1 MAKKDRDLKESVSH
15 SLEEIMKTDY
25 DSIFVTDPEGIVM
38 MANSTAERLLKTAA
52 SEMIGS
58 NVNQLMGRGYYDRS
72 TAMEA
77 VEKKATVTG
86 TIINRDG
93 QSLLTTSS
101 PIFDA
106 EGKVIMVISTCRDEE
121 TLVKF
126 AEKLD
131 KERADARRFKEEV
144 QYLRNLK
151 FENHCLVAESQAMK
165 NTLLKANTV
174 APTDSSVLLFGESG
188 TGKEVLAEY
197 LHRNSHRA
205 KEAFISVNCG
215 AIPESLIESE
225 LFGYEKGSFTGADAK
240 GKPGLFEIADKG
252 TIFLDEI
259 GEMPLTVQV
268 RLLRV
273 LDSGD
278 VRRLGGTT
286 NRKIDVRLISA
297 TNRDLKKMVDDKSFR
312 EDLYYRINV
321 IPLRLTPLQE
331 RPEDV
336 LALSDLFLEKFNK
349 KYGYNKVLSKI
360 TLDGFLK
367 YKWPGN
373 VRELRNLIE
382 RLVITNAGNSIEY
395 YEEEN
400 VISLPRDIERVRN
413 SEVNRETNNESYN
426 ISIPNKGSL
435 KDVMGL
441 IEKEYIIKV
450 LQDCKGCVSK
460 AANILEVDRSAVY
473 RKVPI
478 LDIRDQLDKIK

>member
-1 MAKKDRDLKESVSH
+1 MATKKEDRDSKKSDSY
-15 SLEEIMKTDY
+15 SLEEIMNTDY
-25 DSIFVTDPEGIVM
+25 DSIFVSDPKGIVL
-38 MANSTAERLLKTAA
+38 MANSTAERLLNIPAPV
-52 SEMIGS
+52 MIGS
-58 NVNQLMGRGYYDRS
+58 NVRELMIKGLYDRS
-72 TAMEA
+72 CAMEA
-77 VEKKATVTG
+77 VEKKTTVTG

-93 QSLLTTSS
+93 KSLLTTSS
-101 PIFDA
+101 PIVDA
-106 EGKVIMVISTCRDEE
+106 EGNVLMVISTCRDEE

-131 KERADARRFKEEV
+131 KEREAARRFKEEV
-144 QYLRNLK
+144 HYFRNRG
-151 FENHCLVAESQAMK
+151 FESHNLVAESQAMK

-174 APTDSSVLLFGESG
+174 APTESSVLLFGESG

-205 KEAFISVNCG
+205 KEAFITVNCG

-240 GKPGLFEIADKG
+240 GKAGLFEIADKG

-273 LDSGD
+273 LESRD
-278 VRRLGGTT
+278 VRRVGGTT
-286 NRKIDVRLISA
+286 SHKIDVRLICA
-297 TNRDLKKMVDDKSFR
+297 TNCDLRKMVDDKLFR

-321 IPLRLTPLQE
+321 IPLKLTPL
-331 RPEDV
+331 RDRSEDI
-336 LALSDLFLEKFNK
+336 LALSEMFLERYNK
-349 KYGYNKVLSKI
+349 KYGYNKTLSMR

-382 RLVITNAGNSIEY
+382 RLVITSAGNSIDF

-400 VISLPRDIERVRN
+400 AIRTPRDIEPEN
-413 SEVNRETNNESYN
+413 DSEGFA
-426 ISIPNKGSL
+426 IAIPTKGRL
-435 KDVMGL
+435 KDVVGL
-441 IEKEYIIKV
+441 IEKEYILKV
-450 LQDCKGCVSK
+450 LHDCNGCVSK
-460 AANILEVDRSAVY
+460 AAKILDIDRSAVY
-473 RKVPI
+473 RKIPI
-478 LDIRDQLDKIK
+478 IDIRDQVDPKRAE